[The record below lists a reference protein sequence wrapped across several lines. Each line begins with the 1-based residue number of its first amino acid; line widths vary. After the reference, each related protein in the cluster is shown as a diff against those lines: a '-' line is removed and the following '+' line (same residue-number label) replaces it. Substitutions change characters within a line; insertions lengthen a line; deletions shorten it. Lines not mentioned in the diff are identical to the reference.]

1 MSKKLRIVFMGT
13 PGFAVTILNRIV
25 DSSHDVVAV
34 VTAPDR
40 PSGRGQKIR
49 KSEVKIYAEDKG
61 LTIFQ
66 PLNLKADEF
75 INQMKNVN
83 ADVFVVVAFRM
94 LPAVIW
100 KIPPLGTINL
110 HASLLPD
117 YRGAAPIN
125 WAIING
131 EKRTGVTTFFINEV
145 IDTGDIIKKR
155 GVDINDEMSA
165 GELHDKLMHVGAD
178 LMNDTLTDLSNGK
191 LESINQTEDEGLALN
206 AAPKIFKEDCQIQ
219 WTNTLKTNY
228 NKIRGLSPYPGAW
241 SVLKSKSKNKNISFK
256 FFDCRKTNMP
266 VPNEAVGQLLEANN
280 GILFPCSD
288 FYILVVELQMEGK
301 RRMNYKD
308 FLAGNSIEDFEII
321 KEP

>member
-25 DSSHDVVAV
+25 RSSHDVVAV

-49 KSEVKIYAEDKG
+49 KSEVKIYAEDEG

-75 INQMKNVN
+75 INEMKKVN

-125 WAIING
+125 WTIING

-155 GVDINDEMSA
+155 AVDINDEMSA

-191 LESINQTEDEGLALN
+191 LESKNQTEDEGLALN

-241 SVLKSKSKNKNISFK
+241 SLLKSKSKNKNISFK

-266 VPNEAVGQLLEANN
+266 VPTEAVGQLLEVNN

-308 FLAGNSIEDFEII
+308 FLAGNSIEDFEIF

>member
-13 PGFAVTILNRIV
+13 PEFAVTILNRIV

-49 KSEVKIYAEDKG
+49 KSEVKIYAKDKG

-191 LESINQTEDEGLALN
+191 LESKNQTENEGLALN

-266 VPNEAVGQLLEANN
+266 VPTEALRQLLEANN

>member
-49 KSEVKIYAEDKG
+49 KSEVKIYAENNE

-191 LESINQTEDEGLALN
+191 LESKNQTEGEGLALN

-241 SVLKSKSKNKNISFK
+241 SILKSKSKNKNISFK

-266 VPNEAVGQLLEANN
+266 VPTEAVGQLLETNN

>member
-191 LESINQTEDEGLALN
+191 LESKNQTENEGLVLN

-266 VPNEAVGQLLEANN
+266 VPTEAVAQLLESNN

>member
-1 MSKKLRIVFMGT
+1 MGT

-25 DSSHDVVAV
+25 RSSHDVVAV

-49 KSEVKIYAEDKG
+49 KSEVKIYAEDEG

-75 INQMKNVN
+75 INEMKKVN

-125 WAIING
+125 WTIING

-155 GVDINDEMSA
+155 AVDINDEMSA

-178 LMNDTLTDLSNGK
+178 LMNNTLTDLSNGK
-191 LESINQTEDEGLALN
+191 LESKNQTEDEGLALN

-219 WTNTLKTNY
+219 WANTLKTNY

-241 SVLKSKSKNKNISFK
+241 SLLKSKSKNKNISFK

-266 VPNEAVGQLLEANN
+266 VPTEAVGQLLEANN

-301 RRMNYKD
+301 RRMNYKE
-308 FLAGNSIEDFEII
+308 FLAGNSIEDFEIF

>member
-25 DSSHDVVAV
+25 DSSHDVIAV

-49 KSEVKIYAEDKG
+49 KSEVKIYAENNG

-131 EKRTGVTTFFINEV
+131 EKRTVEGVITETVKQGQFTKF
-145 IDTGDIIKKR
+145 
-155 GVDINDEMSA
+155 
-165 GELHDKLMHVGAD
+165 ELDDGSYVMVHDKNVLMIEVF
-178 LMNDTLTDLSNGK
+178 
-191 LESINQTEDEGLALN
+191 TEG
-206 AAPKIFKEDCQIQ
+206 PKK
-219 WTNTLKTNY
+219 
-228 NKIRGLSPYPGAW
+228 
-241 SVLKSKSKNKNISFK
+241 
-256 FFDCRKTNMP
+256 
-266 VPNEAVGQLLEANN
+266 
-280 GILFPCSD
+280 
-288 FYILVVELQMEGK
+288 
-301 RRMNYKD
+301 
-308 FLAGNSIEDFEII
+308 
-321 KEP
+321 

>member
-25 DSSHDVVAV
+25 DSSHEIAAV

-40 PSGRGQKIR
+40 PSGRGQQIR
-49 KSEVKIYAEDKG
+49 KSDVKIYAEQNG
-61 LTIFQ
+61 LRILQ
-66 PLNLKADEF
+66 PLSLKADDF
-75 INQMKNVN
+75 INQMKNLN

-155 GVDINDEMSA
+155 EIDIQDDMNA
-165 GELHDKLMHVGAD
+165 GELHDRLMVSGAD
-178 LMNDTLTDLSNGK
+178 LIHDTLLDLANGK
-191 LESINQTEDEGLALN
+191 IDRKNQIKDGATELN
-206 AAPKIFKEDCQIQ
+206 AAPKIFKEDCQIN
-219 WTNTLKTNY
+219 WECLLETNY

-241 SVLKSKSKNKNISFK
+241 CLLKNKSKNKNISFK
-256 FFDCRKTNMP
+256 LFDSKKTAIA
-266 VPNEAVGQLLEANN
+266 VPLEGKNKLVKAED
-280 GILFPCSD
+280 GILFPCLD
-288 FYILVVELQMEGK
+288 YYLLVIEFQMEGK
-301 RRMNYKD
+301 RRMNFKD
-308 FLAGNSIEDFEII
+308 FLAGNSIEDFELIH
-321 KEP
+321 

>member
-1 MSKKLRIVFMGT
+1 MGT

-49 KSEVKIYAEDKG
+49 KSEVKIYAENNG

-191 LESINQTEDEGLALN
+191 LESKNQTEDEGLALN

-241 SVLKSKSKNKNISFK
+241 SILKVNQKNKNISFK
-256 FFDCRKTNMP
+256 FFDCRKTNMT
-266 VPNEAVGQLLEANN
+266 VPTESVGQLLEANN

>member
-25 DSSHDVVAV
+25 HSSHDVVAV

-49 KSEVKIYAEDKG
+49 KSEVKIYAEDEG

-75 INQMKNVN
+75 INEMKKVN

-125 WAIING
+125 WTIING

-155 GVDINDEMSA
+155 AVDINDEMSA

-191 LESINQTEDEGLALN
+191 LESKNQTEDEGLALN

-219 WTNTLKTNY
+219 WANTLKTNY

-241 SVLKSKSKNKNISFK
+241 SLLKSKSKNKNISFK

-266 VPNEAVGQLLEANN
+266 VPTEAVGQLLEVNN

>member
-25 DSSHDVVAV
+25 RSSHDVVAV

-49 KSEVKIYAEDKG
+49 KSEVKIYAEDEG

-75 INQMKNVN
+75 INEMKKVN

-125 WAIING
+125 WTIING

-155 GVDINDEMSA
+155 AVDINDEMSA

-191 LESINQTEDEGLALN
+191 LESKNQTEDEGLALN

-219 WTNTLKTNY
+219 WANTLKTNY

-241 SVLKSKSKNKNISFK
+241 SLLKSKSKNKNISFK

-266 VPNEAVGQLLEANN
+266 VPTEAVGQLLEANN

-301 RRMNYKD
+301 RRMNYKE
-308 FLAGNSIEDFEII
+308 FLAGNSIEDFEIF

>member
-25 DSSHDVVAV
+25 DSSHEIAAV

-40 PSGRGQKIR
+40 PSGRGQQIR
-49 KSEVKIYAEDKG
+49 KSDVKIYAEQNG
-61 LTIFQ
+61 LRILQ
-66 PLNLKADEF
+66 PLSLKADDF
-75 INQMKNVN
+75 INQMKNLN

-155 GVDINDEMSA
+155 EIDIQDDMNA
-165 GELHDKLMHVGAD
+165 GELHDRLMVSGAD
-178 LMNDTLTDLSNGK
+178 LIHDTLLDLANGK
-191 LESINQTEDEGLALN
+191 IDRKNQIKDGATELN
-206 AAPKIFKEDCQIQ
+206 AAPKI
-219 WTNTLKTNY
+219 
-228 NKIRGLSPYPGAW
+228 
-241 SVLKSKSKNKNISFK
+241 
-256 FFDCRKTNMP
+256 
-266 VPNEAVGQLLEANN
+266 
-280 GILFPCSD
+280 
-288 FYILVVELQMEGK
+288 
-301 RRMNYKD
+301 
-308 FLAGNSIEDFEII
+308 
-321 KEP
+321 

>member
-13 PGFAVTILNRIV
+13 PEFAVTILNRIV

-49 KSEVKIYAEDKG
+49 KSEVKIYAKDKG

-155 GVDINDEMSA
+155 AVDINDEMSA

-191 LESINQTEDEGLALN
+191 LESKNQTENEGLALN

-266 VPNEAVGQLLEANN
+266 VPTEALRQLLEANN

>member
-25 DSSHDVVAV
+25 RSSHDVVAV

-49 KSEVKIYAEDKG
+49 KSEVKIYAEDEG

-75 INQMKNVN
+75 INEMKKVN

-125 WAIING
+125 WTIING

-155 GVDINDEMSA
+155 AVDINDEMSA

-191 LESINQTEDEGLALN
+191 LESKNQNEDEGLALN

-219 WTNTLKTNY
+219 WANTLKTNY

-241 SVLKSKSKNKNISFK
+241 SLLKSKSKNKNISFK

-266 VPNEAVGQLLEANN
+266 VPTEAVGQLLEVNN

-301 RRMNYKD
+301 RRMNYKE
-308 FLAGNSIEDFEII
+308 FLAGNSIEDFEIF

>member
-25 DSSHDVVAV
+25 RSSHDVVAV

-49 KSEVKIYAEDKG
+49 KSEVKIYAEDEG

-75 INQMKNVN
+75 INEMKKVN

-125 WAIING
+125 WTIING

-155 GVDINDEMSA
+155 AVDINDEMSA

-191 LESINQTEDEGLALN
+191 LESKNQNEDEGLALN

-219 WTNTLKTNY
+219 WANTLKTNY

-266 VPNEAVGQLLEANN
+266 VPTEAVGQLLEANN

-301 RRMNYKD
+301 RRMNYKE
-308 FLAGNSIEDFEII
+308 FLAGNSIEDFEIF